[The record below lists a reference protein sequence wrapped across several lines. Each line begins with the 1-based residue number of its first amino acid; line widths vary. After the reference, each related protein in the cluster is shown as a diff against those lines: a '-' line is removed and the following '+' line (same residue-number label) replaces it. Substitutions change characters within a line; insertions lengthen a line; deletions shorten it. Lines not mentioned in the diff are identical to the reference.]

1 MFSKSFRKVLKT
13 ILTGTVVTMATVALT
28 VSTSAAKKAKYKEI
42 DVKNGG
48 TIKGVAKWKGDIP
61 TLPKVTVF
69 KHMDK
74 CGQEV
79 YNPAL
84 QVDNG
89 SKGVKFVV
97 VYLKGKIMEGAAL
110 PKKKMKLKRD
120 TVYPIG
126 GSSQVL
132 HAGRD
137 ADQRPDS
144 QLCNFE
150 EHIWPVVRT
159 RPVAMYN
166 LEDLLHNPHAF
177 TAEGSTLFNFPLPD
191 QNRLVKKKV
200 KRVKDLAR
208 YQCDTHI
215 HMNGWMFGFDHPYF
229 AVTDAKGAYEIKQV
243 PPGKYTLVGWHEG
256 YNIDHFAADSRPV
269 YDEPHIIEKEIEVTA
284 GGTVEV
290 NWEFP
295 VRDVK
300 VSQEKAKRTVAG
312 M

>member
-1 MFSKSFRKVLKT
+1 MFSKLSGRACRT
-13 ILTGTVVTMATVALT
+13 ILAGAVVMLASIALT
-28 VSTSAAKKAKYKEI
+28 VSTAAAKKAKYKEVE
-42 DVKNGG
+42 VKDGG
-48 TIKGVAKWKGDIP
+48 TIKGVAKWKGDVP
-61 TLPKVTVF
+61 KLPRVNVF

-74 CGQEV
+74 CGQDV
-79 YNPAL
+79 FNPAL

-89 SKGVKFVV
+89 SKGVRFVV
-97 VYLKGKIMEGAAL
+97 VYLKGKIMEGAPL

-120 TVYPIG
+120 TTYPVG
-126 GSSQVL
+126 GASQIL

-137 ADQRPDS
+137 AEQRPLS

-150 EHIWPVVRT
+150 EHIWAVVRT

-166 LEDLLHNPHAF
+166 MENLLHNPHAF
-177 TAEGSTLFNFPLPD
+177 TAEGATLFNFPLPD

-200 KRVKDLAR
+200 KRVQNLAR

-229 AVTDAKGAYEIKQV
+229 AVTNPKGAYEIKQV
-243 PPGKYTLVGWHEG
+243 PPGKYTVVGWHEG

-269 YDEPHIIEKEIEVTA
+269 YDEPHVVEKEIEVPA

-290 NWEFP
+290 NFEFP

-300 VSQEKAKRTVAG
+300 VNQEKAKRTVAG
-312 M
+312 S